1 MELLL
6 LFLLIIF
13 IFSAAAEMVFA
24 LLPLRCRGTRPAL
37 VIPIT
42 ENMQDAELVLR
53 RSLSMVKGSGLDCRI
68 ILCNMGADSETLEIC
83 RIFADGNDIFELCP
97 EEKCRELFM

>member
-1 MELLL
+1 MEFLL
-6 LFLLIIF
+6 LFMLIIF
-13 IFSAAAEMVFA
+13 LISAAAEMIFA
-24 LLPLRCRGTRPAL
+24 LSSLRCRGTRPAL

-53 RSLSMVKGSGLDCRI
+53 RSLSMVKDSGLDCRI

-83 RIFADGNDIFELCP
+83 RIFADGNDIFEMCP
-97 EEKCRELFM
+97 KEKCRELFG